1 MILFIKSLQLWVGF
15 YSRQQLIYLL
25 IEERGISSA
34 LPMTKPS
41 ARNRALPS
49 FSKIFDFVKNGVTNS
64 DLFSWLAAL
73 NRLARFARLRP
84 LPPIRF
90 LRRHRFFFSFHV
102 EIEKKKRMGGIIS
115 NYFLINLLSFF
126 NAQSFVLKS

>member
-1 MILFIKSLQLWVGF
+1 
-15 YSRQQLIYLL
+15 
-25 IEERGISSA
+25 
-34 LPMTKPS
+34 MTKPS

-102 EIEKKKRMGGIIS
+102 EIEKKKRMGGIKS
-115 NYFLINLLSFF
+115 NYFFNKSTIFFQRIKFYILKLIYVKKKKYNGSSFKKIFHKINLR
-126 NAQSFVLKS
+126 